1 MAVVSFI
8 NSSWFV
14 SGEFPKNKAL
24 LKKKTEEREE
34 EEE

>member
-14 SGEFPKNKAL
+14 SGEFPKNK
-24 LKKKTEEREE
+24 EQV
-34 EEE
+34 